1 MTLVLVVAE
10 KSLRSAMG
18 DDNKKDQRPKIK
30 ITNYLDTR
38 DLAKRDKSQTINDYQ
53 LSIEYRIWNVEFR
66 IGIWNLEYRITSFP
80 HPFPSFPRP
89 FRHSRIPF
97 CHSRESGNLW
107 LPIDSMLSLS
117 RGRLWIPVRRRGWQR
132 ECVAGVTGGCLI
144 TPDLAKRDNLWF

>member
-97 CHSRESGNLW
+97 CHSRESGNL
-107 LPIDSMLSLS
+107 
-117 RGRLWIPVRRRGWQR
+117 
-132 ECVAGVTGGCLI
+132 
-144 TPDLAKRDNLWF
+144 